1 MRILWGLIITTI
13 GALIV
18 VYTEKILAFAGSMGW
33 AEHWLRFY
41 GGSRLGYKLLGIG
54 AIIIGLLMV
63 TGLIGNVLLG
73 LFGGLFAG
81 FTRLP

>member
-1 MRILWGLIITTI
+1 MQIIWGLIITTI

-18 VYTEKILAFAGSMGW
+18 VYTEKILTFAGSMGW
-33 AEHWLRFY
+33 AEQWLRFY
-41 GGSRLGYKLLGIG
+41 GGSRLGYKLVGVA

-81 FTRLP
+81 FTTLP